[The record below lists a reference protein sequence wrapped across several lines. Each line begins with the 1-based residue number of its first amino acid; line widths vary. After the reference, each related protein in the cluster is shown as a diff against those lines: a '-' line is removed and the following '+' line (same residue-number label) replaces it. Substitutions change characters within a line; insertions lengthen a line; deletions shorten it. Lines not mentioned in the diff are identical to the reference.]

1 MDFAAYSNLAM
12 MTAWLLYLVAMAVFG
27 VEWAMARRLPEGS
40 GAAVPA
46 EASTALAEQAP
57 VLVGA
62 GAPTAGTPVA
72 SADTPADTEPST
84 GTGRRD
90 VRTATEAVPAPAPER
105 SDRWGRLAM
114 ALTAIAWLSNALG
127 AVLRGVAAHRFPWGN
142 MYEFTITTIAFIV
155 LAYLVLAQR
164 FRMRWLGLPVTL
176 LATIGVGLA
185 VEVFYVAVADLVPAL
200 HSVWF
205 VVHIVAAS
213 IAGALFNLGSLL
225 SVLYL
230 VRRRADE
237 KGTTRGWLAQLPGQ
251 KTLDLWAYRTTAIG
265 FPLWTFAVAAGAV
278 WAQYAWGR
286 FWGWD
291 PKETFSLV
299 TWVIVAAYLHAR
311 LTAGWKGSRAA
322 ILSIIVLVSFWFN
335 FIGVNLI
342 FSGLHSYAGI

>member
-27 VEWAMARRLPEGS
+27 VEWAMARR
-40 GAAVPA
+40 VPA
-46 EASTALAEQAP
+46 EATVDEKPATEKAPAEAEA

-62 GAPTAGTPVA
+62 GAPVTPAGTG
-72 SADTPADTEPST
+72 TPHS
-84 GTGRRD
+84 
-90 VRTATEAVPAPAPER
+90 VRTSVESAPAPAPEQ

-114 ALTAIAWLSNALG
+114 ALTGIAWLSNALG
-127 AVLRGVAAHRFPWGN
+127 AIFRGIAAQRFPWGN

-200 HSVWF
+200 HSMWF

-225 SVLYL
+225 SILYL
-230 VRRRADE
+230 LRRRSDE
-237 KGTTRGWLAQLPGQ
+237 KGATRGWLAQLPGP

-311 LTAGWKGSRAA
+311 LTAGWKGTRAA
-322 ILSIIVLVSFWFN
+322 ILSIIVLVAFWFN

>member
-27 VEWAMARRLPEGS
+27 VEWAMARRVPVEET
-40 GAAVPA
+40 AEEPVPA
-46 EASTALAEQAP
+46 GQEAA
-57 VLVGA
+57 LVGA
-62 GAPTAGTPVA
+62 GAPVPSAGTGSPRSVHT
-72 SADTPADTEPST
+72 SVE
-84 GTGRRD
+84 
-90 VRTATEAVPAPAPER
+90 PAPAAAPEK

-114 ALTAIAWLSNALG
+114 ALTGIAWLCNALG
-127 AVLRGVAAHRFPWGN
+127 AIFRGIAAQRFPWGN

-155 LAYLVLAQR
+155 LVYLVLAQR

-200 HSVWF
+200 HSMWF

-213 IAGALFNLGSLL
+213 IAGALFNVGSLL
-225 SVLYL
+225 SILYL
-230 VRRRADE
+230 LRSRSDA
-237 KGTTRGWLAQLPGQ
+237 KGTTRGWLAQLPGP

-342 FSGLHSYAGI
+342 FAGLHSYAGI